1 MSGQSQMNEP
11 GALPRVSI
19 MLVQAR
25 NAMGLSQK
33 DVADQLFLTP
43 TFIRYMDEGQFH
55 MISKTAYIK
64 GYLRTYARVVG
75 ISGDEVVAAYEETV
89 QSMVEPVEMRDV
101 TEEHVGGN
109 LFTGPVI
116 LTGLVGLGA
125 LLLVVLLVWLV
136 SDDDDT
142 TAAREAIEQAPIES
156 YSDAADE
163 VAPVRQL
170 SLPERTDVDQSGTN
184 SAAVDNNRGVAV
196 TNASVEMGKPVVDDS
211 SDDYLDERTSA
222 VVNVESAVSAAAT
235 PSVATADGV
244 AADVVEAPAI
254 GIMVEN
260 MGQER
265 GSLITVTAEGNDK
278 LEFSFSDEC
287 WVEVTD
293 ATGESIYGD
302 LNRAG
307 NSLVIYGTAPF
318 DVLFGKATAVQ
329 LSFNGES
336 VALSE
341 HTSADLTAKMKLGR

>member
-1 MSGQSQMNEP
+1 MSEQIQMSEP

-19 MLVQAR
+19 MLVEAR
-25 NAMGLSQK
+25 NALGLSQK

-75 ISGDEVVAAYEETV
+75 ISGDEVVAGYEETV
-89 QSMVEPVEMRDV
+89 QSMVEPVEMGDV

-116 LTGLVGLGA
+116 LTGLVGLGI
-125 LLLVVLLVWLV
+125 LLLVVLLVWLF
-136 SDDDDT
+136 SGDDAA
-142 TAAREAIEQAPIES
+142 TAARNAIEQEPIET
-156 YSDAADE
+156 YSNAADE
-163 VAPVRQL
+163 VAPVRPL
-170 SLPERTDVDQSGTN
+170 SLPERTEVDHSGTN
-184 SAAVDNNRGVAV
+184 SVAVDNTRAVAV
-196 TNASVEMGKPVVDDS
+196 TKASVAMGKPPADDS
-211 SDDYLDERTSA
+211 LDDSADERSSA
-222 VVNVESAVSAAAT
+222 VVNLESAISAAAT
-235 PSVATADGV
+235 PSVATAGGV
-244 AADVVEAPAI
+244 ASDVVDTPAI
-254 GIMVEN
+254 GITVEN
-260 MGQER
+260 LGQGR

-302 LNRAG
+302 LNRTG

-329 LSFNGES
+329 LAFNGEP

-341 HTSADLTAKMKLGR
+341 HTSADLTAKVKLGR

>member
-1 MSGQSQMNEP
+1 MSEQSQMSEP
-11 GALPRVSI
+11 DVLPRVSI
-19 MLVQAR
+19 MLVEAR

-43 TFIRYMDEGQFH
+43 TFIRYMDEGQFY

-75 ISGDEVVAAYEETV
+75 LSGDEVVAGYEETI

-125 LLLVVLLVWLV
+125 LLLVVLLVWLF
-136 SDDDDT
+136 SGDDDA
-142 TAAREAIEQAPIES
+142 TAARNAIEQEPIES

-163 VAPVRQL
+163 VAPVRPL
-170 SLPERTDVDQSGTN
+170 SLPERTDVDQSGIN
-184 SAAVDNNRGVAV
+184 SVAVDNNRGVAV
-196 TNASVEMGKPVVDDS
+196 TNASVEMGKPVVGDSLDDA
-211 SDDYLDERTSA
+211 LDERASA
-222 VVNVESAVSAAAT
+222 LVNVESAVSAAAT
-235 PSVATADGV
+235 PSVATAGGV
-244 AADVVEAPAI
+244 ASDVVETPAI
-254 GIMVEN
+254 DITVEN
-260 MGQER
+260 MGQGR

-278 LEFSFSDEC
+278 LAFSFSDEC

-307 NSLVIYGTAPF
+307 DSLVVYGTAPF

-329 LSFNGES
+329 LAFNGEP

-341 HTSADLTAKMKLGR
+341 HTSADLTAKVKLGR

>member
-1 MSGQSQMNEP
+1 MSEQSQMSEP
-11 GALPRVSI
+11 DALPRVSI
-19 MLVQAR
+19 MLVEAR
-25 NAMGLSQK
+25 NAIGLSQK

-75 ISGDEVVAAYEETV
+75 ISGDEVVAGYEETV
-89 QSMVEPVEMRDV
+89 QSMVEPDEMREV
-101 TEEHVGGN
+101 TEEHLGGN

-125 LLLVVLLVWLV
+125 LLLVVLLVWLF
-136 SDDDDT
+136 SGDDDAT
-142 TAAREAIEQAPIES
+142 TARNAIEPESIEGYS
-156 YSDAADE
+156 YAADD
-163 VAPVRQL
+163 VAPVRPL
-170 SLPERTDVDQSGTN
+170 SLPERADVDQSGIN
-184 SAAVDNNRGVAV
+184 SVAVDNNRGVAV
-196 TNASVEMGKPVVDDS
+196 TDARVEMGKPPVDDS
-211 SDDYLDERTSA
+211 SVYAVDESMSA

-235 PSVATADGV
+235 PSVATTGGV
-244 AADVVEAPAI
+244 ASDVVETPAI
-254 GIMVEN
+254 GITVEN
-260 MGQER
+260 LGQGR

-302 LNRAG
+302 LNRTG
-307 NSLVIYGTAPF
+307 SSLVIYGTAPF

-329 LSFNGES
+329 LAFNGEPVS
-336 VALSE
+336 LSE
-341 HTSADLTAKMKLGR
+341 HTSADLTAKVKLGR

>member
-1 MSGQSQMNEP
+1 MSEQSQMSEP
-11 GALPRVSI
+11 DALPRVSI
-19 MLVQAR
+19 MLVEAR

-75 ISGDEVVAAYEETV
+75 ISGDEVVAGYEETV
-89 QSMVEPVEMRDV
+89 QSMVEPDEMREI
-101 TEEHVGGN
+101 TEEHLGGN

-125 LLLVVLLVWLV
+125 LLLVVLLVWLF
-136 SDDDDT
+136 SGDDDAT
-142 TAAREAIEQAPIES
+142 TARNATGPESIES
-156 YSDAADE
+156 YSYAADN
-163 VAPVRQL
+163 VAPVRPL
-170 SLPERTDVDQSGTN
+170 SLPERADVDQSGMN
-184 SAAVDNNRGVAV
+184 SVAVDNNRGVAV
-196 TNASVEMGKPVVDDS
+196 TNARVETGKPPVDDS
-211 SDDYLDERTSA
+211 SVYAVDESMSA

-235 PSVATADGV
+235 PSVATAGGV
-244 AADVVEAPAI
+244 ASDVVETPAI
-254 GIMVEN
+254 GITVEN
-260 MGQER
+260 LGQGR

-278 LEFSFSDEC
+278 LEFGFSDEC

-302 LNRAG
+302 LNRTG
-307 NSLVIYGTAPF
+307 SSLVIYGTAPF

-329 LSFNGES
+329 LAFNGEPVS
-336 VALSE
+336 LSE
-341 HTSADLTAKMKLGR
+341 HTSADLTAKVKLGR

>member
-1 MSGQSQMNEP
+1 MSEQSQMSEP
-11 GALPRVSI
+11 DVLPRVSI
-19 MLVQAR
+19 MLVEAR

-43 TFIRYMDEGQFH
+43 TFIRYMDEGQFY

-75 ISGDEVVAAYEETV
+75 LSGDEVVAGYEETI

-125 LLLVVLLVWLV
+125 LLLVVLLVWLF
-136 SDDDDT
+136 SGDDDA
-142 TAAREAIEQAPIES
+142 TAARNAIEQEPIES

-163 VAPVRQL
+163 VAPVRPL
-170 SLPERTDVDQSGTN
+170 SLPERTDVDQSGIN
-184 SAAVDNNRGVAV
+184 SVAVDNNRGVAV
-196 TNASVEMGKPVVDDS
+196 TNASVEMGKPVVGDSLDDA
-211 SDDYLDERTSA
+211 LDERASA
-222 VVNVESAVSAAAT
+222 LVNVESAVSAAAT
-235 PSVATADGV
+235 PSVATAGGV
-244 AADVVEAPAI
+244 ASDVVETPAI
-254 GIMVEN
+254 GITLEN
-260 MGQER
+260 LGQGR
-265 GSLITVTAEGNDK
+265 GSLVTVTAEGNDK
-278 LEFSFSDEC
+278 LEFRFSDEC

-302 LNRAG
+302 LNRTG
-307 NSLVIYGTAPF
+307 DSLVVYGTAPF

-329 LSFNGES
+329 LAFNGES
-336 VALSE
+336 IALSE
-341 HTSADLTAKMKLGR
+341 YTSADLTAKVKLGR

>member
-1 MSGQSQMNEP
+1 MNEQSQMSEP
-11 GALPRVSI
+11 DALPRVSI
-19 MLVQAR
+19 MLVEAR

-33 DVADQLFLTP
+33 NVADQLFLTP
-43 TFIRYMDEGQFH
+43 TLIRHMDEGQFH
-55 MISKTAYIK
+55 LISKTAYIK

-75 ISGDEVVAAYEETV
+75 ISGDEVVAGYEETI
-89 QSMVEPVEMRDV
+89 QPIVEPDEMRDV

-125 LLLVVLLVWLV
+125 LLLVVLLVWLF
-136 SDDDDT
+136 SGDDDA
-142 TAAREAIEQAPIES
+142 TAARNAIEQEPIES

-163 VAPVRQL
+163 VAPVRPL
-170 SLPERTDVDQSGTN
+170 SLPERTDVDQSGIN
-184 SAAVDNNRGVAV
+184 SFAVDNNRGV
-196 TNASVEMGKPVVDDS
+196 SVVDDS
-211 SDDYLDERTSA
+211 LDDVADERTSA
-222 VVNVESAVSAAAT
+222 PVNVESAVSAAAT
-235 PSVATADGV
+235 PSVATAGGV
-244 AADVVEAPAI
+244 ASDVVETPAI
-254 GIMVEN
+254 DITVEN
-260 MGQER
+260 MGQGR

-278 LEFSFSDEC
+278 LAFSFSDEC

-307 NSLVIYGTAPF
+307 DSLVVYGTAPF

-329 LSFNGES
+329 LAFNGEP

-341 HTSADLTAKMKLGR
+341 HTSADLTAKVKLGR

>member
-1 MSGQSQMNEP
+1 MSEQSQMNEP
-11 GALPRVSI
+11 GTLPRVSI

-75 ISGDEVVAAYEETV
+75 LSGDEVVAGYEETI

-125 LLLVVLLVWLV
+125 LLLVVLLVWLF
-136 SDDDDT
+136 SGDDDA
-142 TAAREAIEQAPIES
+142 TAARNAIEQEPIES

-163 VAPVRQL
+163 VAPVRPL
-170 SLPERTDVDQSGTN
+170 SLPERTDVDQSGIN
-184 SAAVDNNRGVAV
+184 SVAVDNNRGVAV
-196 TNASVEMGKPVVDDS
+196 TNASVEMGKPVVGDSLDDA
-211 SDDYLDERTSA
+211 LDERRSA
-222 VVNVESAVSAAAT
+222 LVNVESAVSAAAT
-235 PSVATADGV
+235 PSVATAGGV
-244 AADVVEAPAI
+244 ASDVVETPVI
-254 GIMVEN
+254 GITVEN
-260 MGQER
+260 LDQGR

-278 LEFSFSDEC
+278 LEFVFSDEC

-302 LNRAG
+302 LNRTG
-307 NSLVIYGTAPF
+307 SSLVIYGTAPF

-329 LSFNGES
+329 LAFNGEPVS
-336 VALSE
+336 LSE
-341 HTSADLTAKMKLGR
+341 HTSADLTAKVKLGR